1 MLLGVPQ
8 GSVLVSFL
16 FNIFINDFIFLAE
29 TTNGCNYV
37 ENTTFYLDSDLN
49 KF

>member
-8 GSVLVSFL
+8 GSALVSIL
-16 FNIFINDFIFLAE
+16 FNIFINGFIFLAE
-29 TTNGCNYV
+29 NANGCNYV

>member
-8 GSVLVSFL
+8 GSVPVSIL
-16 FNIFINDFIFLAE
+16 FNIFINDFILLGENA
-29 TTNGCNYV
+29 NGCNYV